1 MEKLTTELIL
11 DESRRDRRGRRM
23 TAAKRREELLGA
35 YDQSGLTQAEF
46 ARREGIKYP
55 TFTSWVQARRNGA
68 ASAAAVNKP
77 AGRVRFEE
85 MPMPVL
91 YGRAASDALSV
102 TMSGGLVVR
111 GSDVGLTASLIKTLN
126 A

>member
-1 MEKLTTELIL
+1 M
-11 DESRRDRRGRRM
+11 R
-23 TAAKRREELLGA
+23 A
-35 YDQSGLTQAEF
+35 YDQSGLTQAGF
-46 ARREGIKYP
+46 ARSEGIKYP
-55 TFTSWVQARRNGA
+55 TFASWVKARRNGA

-102 TMSGGLVVR
+102 TMSGGLVVC
-111 GSDVGLTASLIKTLN
+111 GSDVGLVAALVKALN